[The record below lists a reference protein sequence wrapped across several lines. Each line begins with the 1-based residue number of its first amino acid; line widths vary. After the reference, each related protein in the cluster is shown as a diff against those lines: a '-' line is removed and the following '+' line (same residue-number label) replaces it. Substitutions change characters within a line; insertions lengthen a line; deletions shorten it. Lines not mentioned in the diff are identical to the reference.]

1 MPDKTIDTIAY
12 YNDKSTQYAQDT
24 QHVDFT
30 EFQNIF
36 MSYLQPNALIVDLG
50 CGAGR
55 DSKAFLEKCFRII
68 AVDGSSALASIAEEY
83 IGQEVICDTFQHY
96 TPAANVYGIWACAS
110 LLHLPEDEIKDV
122 ITRLTKKLNPGGV
135 FYMSFK
141 HGDFAGFRNER
152 FFTDLTNSRFKEL
165 IKDIPDIEIVYEK
178 ISTDVRAGR
187 ENEQWLNVI
196 LKRME

>member
-1 MPDKTIDTIAY
+1 MPDRTSDTLAY
-12 YNDKSTQYAQDT
+12 YNNTSKQYAQDT
-24 QHVDFT
+24 QRVDFT

-36 MSYLQPNALIVDLG
+36 ISYLQPNALIVDLG

-55 DSKAFLEKCFRII
+55 DSKAFIEKGYRVIP
-68 AVDGSSALASIAEEY
+68 VDGSSALVTLAAEY

-96 TPAANVYGIWACAS
+96 SPATNVDGIWACAS
-110 LLHLPEDEIKDV
+110 LLHLPEEEIIDV
-122 ITRLTKKLNPGGV
+122 ISRLTKKLNPGGV

-141 HGDFAGFRNER
+141 HGGFSGYRNER
-152 FFTDLTNSRFKEL
+152 FFTDLTSSRFKEL
-165 IKDIPDIEIVYEK
+165 VKDIPGIEIVYEK